1 DGNSTYLHTYLRKFF
16 LSAEQASV
24 AAIKSNRAFTPLY
37 PNDRLTSARYRVR
50 TKSWIELERKKEMQ

>member
-1 DGNSTYLHTYLRKFF
+1 MVIPPTYPPTYLCKFF

-37 PNDRLTSARYRVR
+37 PKDRLTGVR
-50 TKSWIELERKKEMQ
+50 TKAWIELERKKEMQ